1 MERRKKAANTA
12 PFLPPV
18 ELRQPEF
25 RDPKSRSFQKLETP
39 VTAIG
44 LVDTPKLLKLVKG
57 TLNAAYHWPSQLDDE
72 HHLLWPNRLYKTD
85 ELQAFRNLQINKKDW
100 PRIFHGWAHAVTA
113 PPSIPP
119 VDTLHYIPK
128 FQEAVN
134 DASGCVKIGKMLTR
148 NPDMNETRLYDRL
161 HELLDVYNQSF
172 EIIENLPAEYQ
183 LVDPSEFKAETV
195 HEMLTVSGQLGRL
208 ATVSS
213 VGAATRY
220 IRQATHAPLKPVAD
234 AA

>member
-18 ELRQPEF
+18 ELRLPEF
-25 RDPKSRSFQKLETP
+25 RDPRSRGFERLKTP
-39 VTAIG
+39 VTEIG

-72 HHLLWPNRLYKTD
+72 HHLLWPNKQYDTD
-85 ELQAFRNLQINKKDW
+85 ELQVFRNLQLNKKDW
-100 PRIFHGWAHAVTA
+100 PRIFHGWAHEVTSPTAV
-113 PPSIPP
+113 PPK
-119 VDTLHYIPK
+119 DTLHHIPI

-148 NPDMNETRLYDRL
+148 NPDMNEARLHDRL
-161 HELLDVYNQSF
+161 HELLDVYNES
-172 EIIENLPAEYQ
+172 IDVIEHLPAEYQ
-183 LVDPSEFKAETV
+183 LINPQEFKAETV

-213 VGAATRY
+213 VGTATRY
-220 IRQATHAPLKPVAD
+220 IRQTTHAPLRP
-234 AA
+234 AANAA